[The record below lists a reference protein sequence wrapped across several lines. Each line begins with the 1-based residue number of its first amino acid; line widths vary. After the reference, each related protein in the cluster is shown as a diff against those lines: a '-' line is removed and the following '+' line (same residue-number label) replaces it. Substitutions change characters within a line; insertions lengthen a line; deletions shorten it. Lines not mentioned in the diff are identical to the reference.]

1 MELRYVDLDAR
12 LDAVQKRFFDS
23 DDALRAQWTELEGS
37 AWLYHELQLEGVPV
51 RPSDIRR
58 ARAGEDGADYCD
70 RVLLEQI
77 RRADRVLTRVRDDAE
92 RGVAPSISQMRNW
105 AAQLT
110 EDEADVVFR
119 KKDGPTE
126 HYKHDVVAPDD
137 IIPHLEALFEKYSEG
152 SQDAHPLRIGL
163 ELLYGIGKAWPF
175 TQWSGMCARLA
186 ASSVLISNGY
196 PQLIIPTKER
206 MSYYQAYHYDPSRMT
221 ELFLNCVDGVL
232 AMKDGFLDGRHEIPE
247 LYPEDTESG

>member
-1 MELRYVDLDAR
+1 MELRYVGLDAR

-23 DDALRAQWTELEGS
+23 SDDLRAQWMELERS
-37 AWLYHELQLEGVPV
+37 SWLYHELQLEGVPV
-51 RPSDIRR
+51 RPSDIAR
-58 ARAGEDGADYCD
+58 ARSGEEGADYCD

-77 RRADRVLTRVRDDAE
+77 RRADRVLTQVRDDAE

-110 EDEADVVFR
+110 EDETDVVFR
-119 KKDGPTE
+119 RKDGPTE
-126 HYKHDVVAPDD
+126 HYKHDVLEPDE
-137 IIPHLEALFEKYSEG
+137 IVPYLEELFVKYSSS
-152 SQDAHPLRIGL
+152 SQVAHPLRLGL

-186 ASSVLISNGY
+186 ASSVLIANGY
-196 PQLIIPTKER
+196 PQLIIPTRER

-221 ELFLNCVDGVL
+221 ELFLSCVDDVL
-232 AMKDGFLDGRHEIPE
+232 SMKEAFVAGRHELPE
-247 LYPEDTESG
+247 LFPTDDEVG